1 MTDYWPSE
9 ELQIGPGMV
18 LDFCLTGDTTV
29 VSGYGVK
36 SAGTDVSDSIQV
48 IIASKNAG
56 WGVSLRT
63 IATTSKPVPVLVHG
77 VVKMVVGADG
87 STRNYDQT
95 FGSAGL
101 LGNRTANT
109 VTTFPIGVYALQSGS
124 SADEVAY
131 LW

>member
-1 MTDYWPSE
+1 LTDYWPSE
-9 ELQIGPGMV
+9 ELQIVPGIV
-18 LDFCLTGDTTV
+18 LDFCETADTTV

-36 SAGTDVSDSIQV
+36 SHSTDTSDKIMV
-48 IIASKNAG
+48 VLASKNTG

-63 IATTSKPVPVLVHG
+63 IATANKPAPVLVHG
-77 VVKMVVGADG
+77 VVKMVVGAAG

-95 FGSAGL
+95 FGTAGL
-101 LGNRTANT
+101 LGDRTANT

-124 SADEVAY
+124 SADEIAF